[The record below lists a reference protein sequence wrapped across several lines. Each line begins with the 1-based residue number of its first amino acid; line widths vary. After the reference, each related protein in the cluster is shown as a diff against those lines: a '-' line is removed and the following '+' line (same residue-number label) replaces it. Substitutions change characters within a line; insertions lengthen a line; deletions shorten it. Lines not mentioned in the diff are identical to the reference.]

1 MNSNKTT
8 DDFMDYRH
16 YSFRRIYKKEVSH
29 LPVKRGQTVYY
40 VRISVENEIEV
51 DIMLQ
56 TTKGLPENCEYCGSK
71 LEWDSVHLVCSNP
84 NCSHKDR
91 QQLKAWIMNLA
102 PMDGIG
108 WKTIEKVINSL
119 FYTTGKGKDCNIN
132 ITTITDG
139 SLPPIPGVTFGHG
152 EQGGWNAIL
161 DTLQNGKFTI
171 SQFLLALNI
180 PGLGKKGAKAFEEY
194 PYSDIILDQIAN
206 KGTRTIIDY
215 DNLGKIFQD
224 KNVARLL
231 CEDYFEHFKLC
242 YNLVKDRLIS
252 VDTVKENKIENVG
265 DVVITGKLSM
275 KRADFEQLLKDN
287 GFTLKSAIN
296 KDTMYLITNDPNSGT
311 SKNKKADEL
320 GVTKITED
328 DFRAKYS
335 I

>member
-1 MNSNKTT
+1 
-8 DDFMDYRH
+8 
-16 YSFRRIYKKEVSH
+16 
-29 LPVKRGQTVYY
+29 
-40 VRISVENEIEV
+40 
-51 DIMLQ
+51 MLQ

-84 NCSHKDR
+84 NCSHKNK

-108 WKTIEKVINSL
+108 WKTIEKVMNSL
-119 FYTTGKGKDCNIN
+119 FYTTGNGKYYDIN
-132 ITTITDG
+132 IATITNG

-180 PGLGKKGAKAFEEY
+180 PGLGKKGAKAFEDYPNSIDLLNAISKLEY
-194 PYSDIILDQIAN
+194 DFELFHKLS
-206 KGTRTIIDY
+206 
-215 DNLGKIFQD
+215 KIFQD
-224 KNVARLL
+224 KNIAYALL
-231 CEDYFEHFKLC
+231 YDYHNHFESC
-242 YNLVKDRLIS
+242 YNLVKDRLLS
-252 VDTVKENKIENVG
+252 SNKVTSKTDFIGNV
-265 DVVITGKLSM
+265 VVTGKLSI
-275 KRADFEQLLKDN
+275 KRSEFEQLLNNN
-287 GFTLKSAIN
+287 GFKLTSTVN
-296 KDTMYLITNDPNSGT
+296 KETMYLITDDPNSGT